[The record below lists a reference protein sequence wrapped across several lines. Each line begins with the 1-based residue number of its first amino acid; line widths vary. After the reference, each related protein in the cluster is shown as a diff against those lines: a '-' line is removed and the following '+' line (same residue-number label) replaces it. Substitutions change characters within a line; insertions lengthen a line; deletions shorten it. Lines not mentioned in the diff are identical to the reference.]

1 MSGGMIYWNCRL
13 YRWKLV
19 LMIEVGKI
27 CVRLNVQNIITSIR
41 HRHVLE
47 LWLPCL
53 LNSYCA
59 FVAPR
64 RSLQINTKIIVE
76 GNQGQDTP
84 IEYFASVLFYYL

>member
-41 HRHVLE
+41 HGHVLE
-47 LWLPCL
+47 LG
-53 LNSYCA
+53 
-59 FVAPR
+59 
-64 RSLQINTKIIVE
+64 TEIV
-76 GNQGQDTP
+76 
-84 IEYFASVLFYYL
+84 FAGYYAC